1 MLGMNIYRLILIGCV
16 LASPFALAQSG
27 EYSYLDG
34 YVTRATSGADF
45 DVNGIR
51 IICHGEKK
59 ARTDEAV
66 NCFDR
71 TPYIG
76 MRLMVSGDGY
86 EGVREFDA
94 DRIRVAPMSHGQIS
108 GSAVIDS
115 ASAHDATSASS
126 PGPTIHADGY
136 TILIA
141 DKTQKSFVPP
151 LNALSDA
158 VAGDWIEYKGK
169 LDPSGVLLA
178 SSVTL
183 THNTIGSKEEELR
196 TKEEFDPSPVPP
208 GANEAVSRKMAA
220 WFDPKKF
227 PPFNDPAMQARL
239 DEIGNKLIPSYQSQ
253 LPASDPAKIHFRFR
267 VIDTKLFRGALTLSS
282 GIILVPHQVVER
294 MQNDSQLAAVL
305 ADSIACVIERQEY
318 RLRTEKRVAEAVVIA
333 GIFPGGGGLAGALV
347 GDSMITGGEAGYSK
361 IQSESEGQSGRVS
374 LELLH
379 DAGYDIDQAP
389 IAWWLLSSWDQE
401 PISQIDLPDRAKYL
415 YRVLG
420 EIWHNPNA
428 AVDSSAKP

>member
-1 MLGMNIYRLILIGCV
+1 MLGMNLYRLILIGCV

-45 DVNGIR
+45 DVNGIL
-51 IICHGEKK
+51 IICHGKGK
-59 ARTDEAV
+59 ARADEPV
-66 NCFDR
+66 NCLDR

-76 MRLMVSGDGY
+76 MPLGVSGDGY
-86 EGVREFDA
+86 QGVRTFDSN
-94 DRIRVAPMSHGQIS
+94 RIRVVPMSRSEVS
-108 GSAVIDS
+108 GSAVIDAVPARNAPG
-115 ASAHDATSASS
+115 ASPSS
-126 PGPTIHADGY
+126 MAIHADGY

-141 DKTQKSFVPP
+141 DKTQKSFVAP
-151 LNALSDA
+151 LYALSDA

-183 THNTIGSKEEELR
+183 ARNTIGSKEEELR
-196 TKEEFDPSPVPP
+196 TKEEFDPTPVQP
-208 GANEAVSRKMAA
+208 GAKEAVSRKMAS

-239 DEIGNKLIPSYQSQ
+239 DEIGNKLVPSYQRE

-267 VIDTKLFRGALTLSS
+267 LIDTKLIHGALTLSS

-318 RLRTEKRVAEAVVIA
+318 RLRPEKRVAEAVVIA
-333 GIFPGGGGLAGALV
+333 GIVPGGGVAGDLV
-347 GDSMITGGEAGYSK
+347 RGSMITGGEVSYGK
-361 IQSESEGQSGRVS
+361 IQSELGGQSGRVS
-374 LELLH
+374 LGLLH

-420 EIWHNPNA
+420 EIWHNPNGA
-428 AVDSSAKP
+428 INSSAKP